1 MCLTLA
7 SSSACAVEVCSNANV
22 VSGEYWL
29 ESASARKVHD
39 TLLNVKFSYQKN
51 QGSVP
56 CNSLLVT
63 LAGYRVK
70 FV

>member
-1 MCLTLA
+1 MCLTHA

-29 ESASARKVHD
+29 ESASERKVHD

-56 CNSLLVT
+56 CN
-63 LAGYRVK
+63 
-70 FV
+70 